1 MINDSIKDQPI
12 LSNTDL
18 YEEPV
23 IVATDQDFPLFKMVH
38 QRYEVPLKLD
48 IPEEIDTK
56 LVKRTGPL
64 YLTTQE
70 T

>member
-1 MINDSIKDQPI
+1 MISGSIKDQPI
-12 LSNTDL
+12 LSNTDV
-18 YEEPV
+18 YEQPV
-23 IVATDQDFPLFKMVH
+23 IVATGQDFPLFKMVH

-48 IPEEIDTK
+48 IPEEIGTK
-56 LVKRTGPL
+56 LVERAGPL